1 MKKRKNHHNGIMGRS
16 SIPYAQRL
24 AMQRRAE
31 IKEIRDRAA
40 KIAMYCATV
49 AMHEVEGIGYKRIV
63 RYSKRFDRYV
73 YEFYDDPEVGMAHAK
88 MRMDQMGMEV
98 SGEFFTLNPV
108 GMERKEWELKSHSMQ
123 AVQVAMLC
131 CHIAMNDEFGFG
143 KERQTRISDRITE
156 LSQRYDR
163 EGEGWLLEEME
174 KIGFHIE
181 GGNAKIYLDENDN
194 PITRR
199 EYENQR
205 TD

>member
-1 MKKRKNHHNGIMGRS
+1 MAKRNRGAIMGRS
-16 SIPYAQRL
+16 DVPYAQRL
-24 AMQRRAE
+24 AMQRRVE
-31 IKEIRDRAA
+31 IKEVRDRVA

-49 AMHEVEGIGYKRIV
+49 AMNEVAGIGYMRLI
-63 RYSKRFDRYV
+63 RFSQRFDRYV

-88 MRMDQMGMEV
+88 RRMEQMGMVV
-98 SGEFFTLNPV
+98 SGEFFALDPA
-108 GMERKEWELKSHSMQ
+108 GMDKKEWELKSHSMQ

-131 CHIAMNDEFGFG
+131 CHVAMNDEFGFG
-143 KERQTRISDRITE
+143 KERQMRISDRITE

-163 EGEGWLLEEME
+163 EGEGWLLKEME
-174 KIGFHIE
+174 RIGFPIVN
-181 GGNAKIYLDENDN
+181 GNAMAYTDDAGN

>member
-1 MKKRKNHHNGIMGRS
+1 MARKKGILRRS
-16 SIPYAQRL
+16 DIPYAQRL
-24 AMQRRAE
+24 AMRRMAE

-108 GMERKEWELKSHSMQ
+108 GMERKQWELKSHSMQ

-131 CHIAMNDEFGFG
+131 CHIAMHDEFGFG

-181 GGNAKIYLDENDN
+181 DGNAKIYLDENDN